1 MDNVTI
7 GKRIRHRWTDL
18 FKLVAELESYP
29 GFVPCCQ
36 RVKVFSRK
44 ADGPDK
50 TVIVSRMTVG
60 LSALQ
65 VSYANRTVADR
76 AAREIRVDAI
86 DGPLRHLRVV
96 WKFNPDGEEWTDI
109 AFTVNYE
116 FSSPILGAVASR
128 VFDSMFRDIV
138 DAFERRADQVFGR
151 AERQTR
157 TSGPRRIG
165 SAETRR
171 QPIDCDGAHTSGL

>member
-1 MDNVTI
+1 MDNVRI
-7 GKRIRHRWTDL
+7 RKRIRHRWADL

-29 GFVPCCQ
+29 SFVPCCR
-36 RVKVFSRK
+36 RVKVFSRN

-50 TVIVSRMTVG
+50 TVIISRMTVG

-76 AAREIRVDAI
+76 TARQIRVNAI

-96 WKFNPDGEEWTDI
+96 WKFNPDGEEWTEI
-109 AFTVNYE
+109 AFAVTYE

-151 AERQTR
+151 AERRIPASVQ
-157 TSGPRRIG
+157 RRFG
-165 SAETRR
+165 SAEPAVSR
-171 QPIDCDGAHTSGL
+171 

>member
-7 GKRIRHRWTDL
+7 RKRIRHRWTDL

-36 RVKVFSRK
+36 RVKVLSRK

-65 VSYANRTVADR
+65 VTYANRTVADL
-76 AAREIRVDAI
+76 AARQIRVDAI

-96 WKFNPDGEEWTDI
+96 WTFNPDGEEWTDV

-138 DAFERRADQVFGR
+138 DAFERRADEVFGR
-151 AERQTR
+151 LKGR
-157 TSGPRRIG
+157 SGHRFP
-165 SAETRR
+165 A
-171 QPIDCDGAHTSGL
+171 ASGQRNSLYDDLKGESR